1 MEKNKCPERD
11 TMSSVVIK
19 STLQMMKDT
28 GESVS
33 FFATERLIP
42 ALEFR
47 GLVDLG
53 SEGIHLADYMRW
65 RGRCVKRAQ
74 RVLAGE
80 TPLPADWIVVWMSV
94 LPELYRDRC
103 SQKLAAMQG
112 LQWVRLP
119 TYNRIRAGSRVE
131 SVEAEI
137 DAITV
142 KFGDVLAHA
151 APAHDG
157 YYDQQDDKVAVK
169 MLQNRLWEM
178 KEYLLREILNIELAT
193 GISPDHFDIG
203 MKSPMVAGAGGTHAA
218 S

>member
-1 MEKNKCPERD
+1 MGINKCPKRD
-11 TMSSVVIK
+11 TMSSVVIR
-19 STLQMMKDT
+19 STLQMLKET

-33 FFATERLIP
+33 TFATERLIP
-42 ALEFR
+42 ALEFQ

-53 SEGIHLADYMRW
+53 SEGIKLEDFMRW
-65 RGRCVKRAQ
+65 QGRCIKRAQ

-80 TPLPADWIVVWMSV
+80 TSMPADWIVVWMSV

-119 TYNRIRAGSRVE
+119 NYNRVRASDRIE

-157 YYDQQDDKVAVK
+157 YYDQQDDKVSVK
-169 MLQNRLWEM
+169 LLQNRLWEM
-178 KEYLLREILNIELAT
+178 KEYLLREIMNIETAT
-193 GISPDHFDIG
+193 GISPDQLDIG
-203 MKSPMVAGAGGTHAA
+203 VNSPMAIKAGGWNAA
-218 S
+218 